1 MSYASFRQFIEA
13 LDTAGELTRVSVP
26 VETDLLV
33 SEWANR
39 EMKSPGGG
47 KALLFENPTVDG
59 KPSKFPV
66 AINTMG
72 SRRRMALALQINSV
86 EDLAQEI
93 QLILKAKPPTDLREG
108 WSLLK
113 QGLNLLHARPKHSKE
128 GACQEVV
135 HLLEEIPRTKTQGP
149 KANALS
155 LADLPILKCWPKDGG
170 RFITLPNVHT
180 RDPETGAR
188 NVGMYRM
195 QIFDE
200 RTTAM
205 HWQVH
210 KVGARHGKSYY
221 ERNERMPVAVTLGG
235 DPAYT
240 FAATAPLPDGLDE
253 ILFAGFIR
261 KKSVDLVPCK
271 TVDLEVPSDVDFVL
285 EGYVQPGET
294 RPEGPFGDH
303 TGFYTAIEDYPVFHL
318 TAITHRRDAIYPTTI
333 VGIPP
338 MEDFYMGDASVRIFL
353 PVFKM
358 NFPEL
363 VDMTLPPEG
372 VFHNLVFVSIRK
384 QYPYQAFKVMH
395 GLWGMGQMM
404 FSKYIVVVDEDCDV
418 HNTSEVLFR
427 LCANTDPERDS
438 TIIRNPSD
446 SLDHAP
452 TSQNIGSHMGF
463 DATRKLPGE
472 NYHRTWP
479 ELLKMTDEAQ
489 ALVDALQKKAS
500 VGRDSVEPALSEVER
515 VEPRQI
521 HMRRLDRV
529 SPYQETCLLRLSKVS
544 ATDAVF
550 HESAMRDP
558 AQVVDLMRRIRALV
572 ETGRVGPPA
581 VRKSAA
587 RPWPVTHRFRLV
599 D

>member
-1 MSYASFRQFIEA
+1 MAYRSFADFVVA
-13 LDTAGELTRVSVP
+13 LDRAGELKRISEP
-26 VETDLLV
+26 VDTDLLM

-39 EMKSPGGG
+39 EMKAPGGG
-47 KALLFENPTVDG
+47 KALLFERPVIDG
-59 KPSKFPV
+59 RESTFPV

-72 SRRRMALALQINSV
+72 STRRMAMALNRDDV
-86 EDLAQEI
+86 ADLANQI

-113 QGLNLLHARPKHSKE
+113 QGINLLHARPKRVQE
-128 GACQEVV
+128 AACQEVV
-135 HLLEEIPRTKTQGP
+135 HEGDQ
-149 KANALS
+149 LS
-155 LADLPILKCWPKDGG
+155 LAALPILKCWPHDGG
-170 RFITLPNVHT
+170 RFVTLPNVHT
-180 RDPETGAR
+180 RDPDSGER
-188 NVGMYRM
+188 NLGMYRM
-195 QIFDE
+195 QVYDE
-200 RTTAM
+200 RTTGM

-210 KVGARHGKSYY
+210 KVGARHGKRYY
-221 ERNERMPVAVTLGG
+221 ERGERMPVAVCLGG

-261 KKSVDLVPCK
+261 KKSVELVKCK
-271 TVDLEVPSDVDFVL
+271 TIDLEVPADVDFVL

-303 TGFYTAIEDYPVFHL
+303 TGFYTAVEDYPVFHL
-318 TAITHRRDAIYPTTI
+318 TAITHRRDAIYPATI

-338 MEDFYMGDASVRIFL
+338 MEDFYMGDASVRVFL

-363 VDMTLPPEG
+363 VDMALPAEG

-404 FSKYIVVVDEDCDV
+404 FSKYIIVVDEDCDV

-427 LCANTDPERDS
+427 WCANTDPERDS

-452 TSQNIGSHMGF
+452 SAQNIGSHMGF

-479 ELLKMTDEAQ
+479 ELVKMSDEAQ
-489 ALVDALQKKAS
+489 RLVDALQKK
-500 VGRDSVEPALSEVER
+500 
-515 VEPRQI
+515 
-521 HMRRLDRV
+521 
-529 SPYQETCLLRLSKVS
+529 
-544 ATDAVF
+544 
-550 HESAMRDP
+550 
-558 AQVVDLMRRIRALV
+558 
-572 ETGRVGPPA
+572 TG
-581 VRKSAA
+581 
-587 RPWPVTHRFRLV
+587 
-599 D
+599 

>member
-1 MSYASFRQFIEA
+1 MAYSSFDQFVGA
-13 LDTAGELTRVSVP
+13 LEQAGELQRISVP
-26 VETDLLV
+26 VDTDLLIA
-33 SEWANR
+33 EWANR

-47 KALLFENPTVDG
+47 KALLFEKPIVDG
-59 KPSKFPV
+59 RESKFPV

-72 SRRRMALALQINSV
+72 SKRRMALALKLNGID
-86 EDLAQEI
+86 DLAQEI
-93 QLILKAKPPTDLREG
+93 QLILKAKPPADLREG

-135 HLLEEIPRTKTQGP
+135 NLLEEVPNP
-149 KANALS
+149 KSQAPTRGGSQLS
-155 LADLPILKCWPKDGG
+155 TTNSQLFSLRDLPILKCWPKDGG
-170 RFITLPNVHT
+170 RFVTLPNVHT
-180 RDPETGAR
+180 RDPDSGER
-188 NVGMYRM
+188 NLGMYRM
-195 QIFDE
+195 QVYDE
-200 RTTAM
+200 RTAGM

-210 KVGARHGKSYY
+210 KVGARHGRRYY
-221 ERNERMPVAVTLGG
+221 ERAERMPVAVCLGG

-261 KKSVDLVPCK
+261 KKSVELVPCK
-271 TVDLEVPSDVDFVL
+271 TIDLEVPADVDFVL

-333 VGIPP
+333 VGVPP
-338 MEDFYMGDASVRIFL
+338 MEDYYMGDASVRVFL

-358 NFPEL
+358 NFPEM

-452 TSQNIGSHMGF
+452 SAQNIGSHMGF

-479 ELLKMTDEAQ
+479 ELVKMTEEAQ
-489 ALVDALQKKAS
+489 RLVDALRAK
-500 VGRDSVEPALSEVER
+500 
-515 VEPRQI
+515 
-521 HMRRLDRV
+521 
-529 SPYQETCLLRLSKVS
+529 
-544 ATDAVF
+544 TD
-550 HESAMRDP
+550 
-558 AQVVDLMRRIRALV
+558 
-572 ETGRVGPPA
+572 
-581 VRKSAA
+581 
-587 RPWPVTHRFRLV
+587 
-599 D
+599 

>member
-1 MSYASFRQFIEA
+1 MAYRSFREFLDA
-13 LDTAGELTRVSVP
+13 LAKAGEVTRVADP
-26 VETDLLV
+26 VDTNLLIA
-33 SEWANR
+33 EWADR

-47 KALLFENPTVDG
+47 KALLFEQPVVDG
-59 KPSKFPV
+59 KISKFPV

-72 SRRRMALALQINSV
+72 SRRRIAMALGRESIG
-86 EDLAQEI
+86 EIAQEI

-113 QGLNLLHARPKHSKE
+113 QGIHLLHARPKNVRE
-128 GACQEVV
+128 AECQEVV
-135 HLLEEIPRTKTQGP
+135 YNIESGTGP
-149 KANALS
+149 ADDFS
-155 LADLPILKCWPKDGG
+155 LRDLPILKCWPKDGG

-188 NVGMYRM
+188 NVGVYRM
-195 QIFDE
+195 QVFDE

-210 KVGARHGKSYY
+210 KVGARHGKRYY

-235 DPAYT
+235 DPALS

-253 ILFAGFIR
+253 ILFAGFLRR
-261 KKSVDLVPCK
+261 KSIEMVKCK
-271 TVDLEVPSDVDFVL
+271 TIDLKVPADVDFVL
-285 EGYVQPGET
+285 EGYVQPGEM

-303 TGFYTAIEDYPVFHL
+303 TGYYTAVEDYPVFHL
-318 TAITHRRDAIYPTTI
+318 TTITHRRDAVYPTTI

-338 MEDFYMGDASVRIFL
+338 MEDFYIGDAVVRIFL

-363 VDMTLPPEG
+363 VDMTLPAEG
-372 VFHNLVFVSIRK
+372 VFHNLVFVSVRK

-418 HNTSEVLFR
+418 HNTSDVLFR
-427 LCANTDPERDS
+427 LCANTDPARD
-438 TIIRNPSD
+438 TTVIKNPSD

-452 TSQNIGSHMGF
+452 SEQNIGSHMGF

-472 NYHRTWP
+472 NYHREWP
-479 ELLKMTDEAQ
+479 ELLKMTDEAK
-489 ALVDALQKKAS
+489 ALVDALQKKT
-500 VGRDSVEPALSEVER
+500 R
-515 VEPRQI
+515 
-521 HMRRLDRV
+521 
-529 SPYQETCLLRLSKVS
+529 
-544 ATDAVF
+544 
-550 HESAMRDP
+550 
-558 AQVVDLMRRIRALV
+558 
-572 ETGRVGPPA
+572 
-581 VRKSAA
+581 
-587 RPWPVTHRFRLV
+587 
-599 D
+599 

>member
-1 MSYASFRQFIEA
+1 MAYSSFGQFVDA
-13 LDTAGELTRVSVP
+13 LDKAGELQRVSTP
-26 VETDLLV
+26 VDSDLLIA
-33 SEWANR
+33 EWANR
-39 EMKSPGGG
+39 EMKSPDGG
-47 KALLFENPTVDG
+47 KALLFERPLIDG
-59 KPSKFPV
+59 RESKFPL

-72 SRRRMALALQINSV
+72 STRRMAMALKLENIG
-86 EDLAQEI
+86 DLAQEI
-93 QLILKAKPPTDLREG
+93 QLILKAKPPTNVREG

-113 QGLNLLHARPKHSKE
+113 QGLNLLHARPKHVRD

-135 HLLEEIPRTKTQGP
+135 QLFDDPAP
-149 KANALS
+149 AMS
-155 LADLPILKCWPKDGG
+155 LRDLPILKCWPHDGG

-180 RDPETGAR
+180 RDPESGER
-188 NVGMYRM
+188 NLGMYRM
-195 QIFDE
+195 QVYDE
-200 RTTAM
+200 RTTGM

-210 KVGARHGKSYY
+210 KVGARHGRVYY
-221 ERNERMPVAVTLGG
+221 ERGERMPVAVCLGG

-261 KKSVDLVPCK
+261 KKSVELLKCK
-271 TVDLEVPSDVDFVL
+271 TIDLEVPADVDFVL
-285 EGYVQPGET
+285 EGYVQPGEV

-318 TAITHRRDAIYPTTI
+318 TAITHRRDAVYPATI

-338 MEDFYMGDASVRIFL
+338 MEDYYIGDASVRVFL

-363 VDMTLPPEG
+363 VDMALPAEG

-384 QYPYQAFKVMH
+384 QYPYQAFKIMH

-452 TSQNIGSHMGF
+452 SSQNIGSHMGF

-472 NYHRTWP
+472 GHHRPWP
-479 ELLKMTDEAQ
+479 ELVKMSEEAQ
-489 ALVDALQKKAS
+489 RLVDQLQKKA
-500 VGRDSVEPALSEVER
+500 G
-515 VEPRQI
+515 
-521 HMRRLDRV
+521 
-529 SPYQETCLLRLSKVS
+529 
-544 ATDAVF
+544 
-550 HESAMRDP
+550 
-558 AQVVDLMRRIRALV
+558 
-572 ETGRVGPPA
+572 
-581 VRKSAA
+581 
-587 RPWPVTHRFRLV
+587 
-599 D
+599 